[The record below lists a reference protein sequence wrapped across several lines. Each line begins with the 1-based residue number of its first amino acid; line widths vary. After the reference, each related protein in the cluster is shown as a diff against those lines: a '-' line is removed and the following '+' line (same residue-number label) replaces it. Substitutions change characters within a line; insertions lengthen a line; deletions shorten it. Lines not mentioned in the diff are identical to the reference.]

1 MAGQNVVKMAAEY
14 RLPNLVAFS
23 NTHFG
28 ETGLYQLQ
36 SSSEFHYSA
45 C

>member
-1 MAGQNVVKMAAEY
+1 MAGQNVVKMAVEY
-14 RLPNLVAFS
+14 RLPDLVTLSITCSA
-23 NTHFG
+23 

-36 SSSEFHYSA
+36 RSREFYYSV